1 MYIPETILLSHKHV
15 CTFRFSQV
23 SELVSDELTPLHDM
37 WANTFMIQYNV
48 GGHNMG
54 TYIPWIPE
62 RFIRCESSS
71 YTAIDT

>member
-1 MYIPETILLSHKHV
+1 MPYFKKERNTIQQLTLDFGELSK
-15 CTFRFSQV
+15 
-23 SELVSDELTPLHDM
+23 LVSDELSPLHDV

-48 GGHNMG
+48 GGRNMG